1 MGLTTLTEREK
12 HWNKI
17 ARRAR
22 EKDQAWEVCPE
33 CLQYHPV
40 GYEGSC
46 DDLNNRLPGKPSEF
60 AAE

>member
-12 HWNKI
+12 HWNKV

-22 EKDQAWEVCPE
+22 EKDQAWEMCPE
-33 CLQYHPV
+33 CLQYHPT

-46 DDLNNRLPGKPSEF
+46 EDLNYRLPGKPSEF
-60 AAE
+60 VSE